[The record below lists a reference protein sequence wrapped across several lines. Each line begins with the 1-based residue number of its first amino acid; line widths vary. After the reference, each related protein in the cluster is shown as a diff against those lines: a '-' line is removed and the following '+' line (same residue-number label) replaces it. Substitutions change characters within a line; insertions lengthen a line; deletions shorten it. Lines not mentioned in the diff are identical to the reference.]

1 MWLAM
6 LGVCSTAK
14 RTKREDQDVIDSL
27 SVLEAVMPTFHA
39 HLSHHSVE
47 LFLHVIL
54 PLRSRFVVVRQSAA
68 HCFSTGLDALCH
80 RDGGAVL
87 GRRIGAREPPVC
99 RPACA
104 ELFYNVVHKL
114 GIKALPYVI
123 FMVVPVLGRM
133 GDGDD
138 DKFPEDS
145 SKRRD
150 SKVEQYKIP
159 VTTNAE
165 LRECQE
171 EGVNWLAFLA
181 KYQPHGRGQ
190 GRRPPEPGTERFAIA
205 YLLFRSFAG

>member
-1 MWLAM
+1 M

-54 PLRSRFVVVRQSAA
+54 ALRSRFVVVRQDSMRYVIETVVLFLDGASVLVNRQCA
-68 HCFSTGLDALCH
+68 VQLAPSCST
-80 RDGGAVL
+80 
-87 GRRIGAREPPVC
+87 
-99 RPACA
+99 
-104 ELFYNVVHKL
+104 L

-133 GDGDD
+133 SNPDD
-138 DKFPEDS
+138 DEFPEDS
-145 SKRRD
+145 PRRRD

-181 KYQPHGRGQ
+181 KYQPHGRW
-190 GRRPPEPGTERFAIA
+190 PGPRTSSARTRDGEDPAALTRCLASNPF
-205 YLLFRSFAG
+205 SFSRA

>member
-14 RTKREDQDVIDSL
+14 QTKREGQDVIDSL
-27 SVLEAVMPTFHA
+27 SVLEAVVPTFHA
-39 HLSHHSVE
+39 HLSHHFVE
-47 LFLHVIL
+47 LFPHVIL
-54 PLRSRFVVVRQSAA
+54 PLRSPFIVVRQCTAR
-68 HCFSTGLDALCH
+68 CFWTGLDAPCH

-87 GRRIGAREPPVC
+87 GRRLGAREPPV
-99 RPACA
+99 RRRACV

-133 GDGDD
+133 INPDD
-138 DKFPEDS
+138 DEVPEDS
-145 SKRRD
+145 PRRRD
-150 SKVEQYKIP
+150 TKVEQYKIP

>member
-1 MWLAM
+1 MWLAT

-14 RTKREDQDVIDSL
+14 QTKREGQDVIDSL
-27 SVLEAVMPTFHA
+27 SVLEAVVPTFHV
-39 HLSHHSVE
+39 HLSHHFVE
-47 LFLHVIL
+47 LFPHVIL

-68 HCFSTGLDALCH
+68 RCFWTYVIETVVPFLDGASVLVNRQCAVELAPSRST
-80 RDGGAVL
+80 
-87 GRRIGAREPPVC
+87 
-99 RPACA
+99 
-104 ELFYNVVHKL
+104 L

-133 GDGDD
+133 SNPDD
-138 DKFPEDS
+138 DEFPEDS
-145 SKRRD
+145 PRRRD

-181 KYQPHGRGQ
+181 N
-190 GRRPPEPGTERFAIA
+190 A
-205 YLLFRSFAG
+205 YTLLGIKSIFVL